1 MTFKN
6 SEVTSSVKDLL
17 VGSWG
22 LALGAYFVITVIVML
37 LCNIPFFGWI
47 ACLLLNG
54 PFNVGLAVFSL
65 NLIRGKKVEF
75 KQIFDGLNRFG
86 VAMVAYLHVFLYTFL
101 GFLLFIIPGIII
113 FLTYSMTFYIIAD
126 NYKISEK
133 EAMYQ
138 SKELMTGNKWKL
150 FCLYCRFIGWFIVS
164 ILTLGIGFLWLA
176 PYVGISVAKFYDDIK
191 FGIK

>member
-1 MTFKN
+1 
-6 SEVTSSVKDLL
+6 
-17 VGSWG
+17 
-22 LALGAYFVITVIVML
+22 
-37 LCNIPFFGWI
+37 
-47 ACLLLNG
+47 G